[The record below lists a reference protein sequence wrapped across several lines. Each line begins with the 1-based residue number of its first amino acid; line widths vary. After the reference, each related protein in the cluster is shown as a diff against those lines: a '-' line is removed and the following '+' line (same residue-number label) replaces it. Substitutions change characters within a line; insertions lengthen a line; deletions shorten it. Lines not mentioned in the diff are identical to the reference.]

1 MPQDDVCR
9 GSECS
14 YSYSSIS
21 SSGFWILDGGF
32 WVLGSHSDSSKPKRQ
47 ATVQTVPRVAVLLFR
62 CSSLQ
67 LDAKCNRAKTTAS
80 QPASQPGNMS
90 QTRGLELKKVE
101 SLDDDDDDGGSYD
114 STPNTP
120 HSLGARCTCVC
131 TVSWPKSAFGGP
143 ASWPATPSPSQAVA
157 NYALRLNCLEP
168 LETG

>member
-1 MPQDDVCR
+1 VQLQLQLHLQ
-9 GSECS
+9 
-14 YSYSSIS
+14 
-21 SSGFWILDGGF
+21 FWILDSGW
-32 WVLGSHSDSSKPKRQ
+32 WVLGSRFPLRLLETKKAGYCANSAPCGCVAFS
-47 ATVQTVPRVAVLLFR
+47 VQQPPVGCKMQPG
-62 CSSLQ
+62 
-67 LDAKCNRAKTTAS
+67 KNNS
-80 QPASQPGNMS
+80 QPASHPGNMS

-101 SLDDDDDDGGSYD
+101 SLDDGDDDGGSYD
-114 STPNTP
+114 STPNSP